1 MNVALFRSSQSN
13 HEILIRR
20 LSLVGAVEEGVL
32 VHEDEAHFV
41 TVLEK
46 MVSAPGPLSVSRGV
60 QVASCDLH

>member
-32 VHEDEAHFV
+32 VHEDAAYFV

-46 MVSAPGPLSVSRGV
+46 MVSAPGP
-60 QVASCDLH
+60 

>member
-32 VHEDEAHFV
+32 VHEDAAYFV
-41 TVLEK
+41 TVLKK
-46 MVSAPGPLSVSRGV
+46 MVSAPGPLSVRRGV
-60 QVASCDLH
+60 

>member
-32 VHEDEAHFV
+32 VHEDAAYFV

-46 MVSAPGPLSVSRGV
+46 MVSAPGPLSVRRGV
-60 QVASCDLH
+60 